1 MEHFLTF
8 ASVLLGGGILT
19 LVQFLISR
27 HDAKEDKK
35 SGILQ
40 AIASLREEV
49 KGIKAELREMIAVN
63 SRLRILRFGDEM
75 MRNER
80 HSRES
85 WDQVIEDITN
95 YEKYCRDHEDFLNG
109 KTIETIKF
117 IRSNYAERLEKHDFL

>member
-40 AIASLREEV
+40 AIASLSEEV
-49 KGIKAELREMIAVN
+49 TGIKAELQEMVAVN
-63 SRLRILRFGDEM
+63 SRARILRFGDEM
-75 MRNER
+75 MRDER

-85 WDQVIEDITN
+85 WDQVIEDITK
-95 YEKYCRDHEDFLNG
+95 YERYCKDHPLFPNG
-109 KTIETIKF
+109 KTVETIKF